1 LHFVRS
7 CANNCVDFVYPPFCV
22 VCNAALKPPGVW
34 LCPACTNALQKNA
47 ADRQACERCAMDR
60 RITTCACALA
70 WDHPFERIH
79 ALFSYDDA
87 VQKIIHAIKYQGRKS
102 LGYHIGRTFA
112 SGVPDSFREDASLM
126 VPIPLHFLRRMH
138 RGYNQAEHFAR
149 GINAGFAPQITMH
162 TDVIRRRRF
171 TRTQTRLTSQQRSR
185 NLSGAFA
192 VNPAASN
199 IVKNKTIIL
208 VDDVVTTAA
217 TAAACTEVLLK
228 AGARTVRLLTLAR
241 A

>member
-1 LHFVRS
+1 
-7 CANNCVDFVYPPFCV
+7 
-22 VCNAALKPPGVW
+22 
-34 LCPACTNALQKNA
+34 
-47 ADRQACERCAMDR
+47 MDR
-60 RITTCACALA
+60 RTTTCACALA

-102 LGYHIGRTFA
+102 LGYHIGQTFA
-112 SGVPDSFREDASLM
+112 ACVPEAFREGCEM
-126 VPIPLHFLRRMH
+126 MIPIPLHFLRRMH

-149 GINAGFAPQITMH
+149 GINAGFGTLIPLH
-162 TDVIRRRRF
+162 TDPIRRRRF

-192 VNPAASN
+192 VNPAALS
-199 IVKNKTIIL
+199 IITNKVIIL

-228 AGARTVRLLTLAR
+228 AGARAVRLLTLAR